1 MPVYIKLSVLL
12 RRMVSDYDDE
22 KGIVL
27 ENAEGKTVSK
37 LMEELGIPNDKV
49 FNVFVNQFPSKPN
62 QVVKDGDV
70 VMLGRV
76 LGGG

>member
-49 FNVFVNQFPSKPN
+49 FNVFVNQFPSKSN

>member
-1 MPVYIKLSVLL
+1 MPVYIKLTVLL

-27 ENAEGKTVSK
+27 ENAGGKTVSK